1 MIAVC
6 KMPVS
11 FLHGEWHNI
20 AQFFQS
26 SMRNN
31 KKKLHPP
38 PRRKRLRYRGLMIF
52 VNTAQAAIA
61 LSVTTKQN
69 LGIDGVNDQGA

>member
-1 MIAVC
+1 
-6 KMPVS
+6 
-11 FLHGEWHNI
+11 
-20 AQFFQS
+20 
-26 SMRNN
+26 
-31 KKKLHPP
+31 
-38 PRRKRLRYRGLMIF
+38 MIF